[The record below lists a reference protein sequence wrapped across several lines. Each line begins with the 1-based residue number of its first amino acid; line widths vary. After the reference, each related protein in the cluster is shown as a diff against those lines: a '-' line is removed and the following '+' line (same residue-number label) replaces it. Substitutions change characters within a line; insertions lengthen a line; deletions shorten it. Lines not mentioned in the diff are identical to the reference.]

1 MRGALR
7 AQESSVQ
14 ANQLTLAPFPACV
27 PALAQTPAPI
37 PGWGL
42 IFASSSPT
50 ALALPPRKYIMHWGA
65 YCPGL
70 IFASS
75 SPTVLGPGHRSSPC
89 LSPSP
94 NCPSATHGKHLED
107 LDTEESEALSPAVDR
122 QQEGEVSQVL
132 GEKDDQENGAGGR
145 NTKRRWLVGCAW
157 SKSQG

>member
-1 MRGALR
+1 MRGAQR

-50 ALALPPRKYIMHWGA
+50 ALALPPN
-65 YCPGL
+65 
-70 IFASS
+70 
-75 SPTVLGPGHRSSPC
+75 LGPGYRSSPC

-94 NCPSATHGKHLED
+94 SCPSATHRKHLED

-132 GEKDDQENGAGGR
+132 GKKDDQENGAGGR
-145 NTKRRWLVGCAW
+145 NTKRRWLVGCAG